1 MSDEKRAAEKRAAEG
16 RRRALPALPAEVW
29 AAWLFVGPGL
39 AIIFLF
45 FLLPIAAALLL
56 SLTDFDLY
64 TVADWRNLRFVG
76 FANYFQLLHDTT
88 FWQAMRNTV
97 YFVLVGGPL
106 TVVVSLGAALMIQS
120 RLTRFA
126 AVFRTAFF
134 APAVTTLVAVA
145 TVWRYLYHPR
155 FGLLNHALGWLGI
168 APIDWLGNTRWAM
181 PAIILLSIW
190 KNFGVNMILLAA
202 GLQNIP
208 ESLYEAA
215 RLEGAGWWRTLRD
228 VTLPMLAPTFLFVA
242 IMTCIGYFQL
252 FAEPFVLTRQGEP
265 LNSTLS
271 VALLMYKQGFRF
283 WHLGYAAAVA
293 FVLFVVI
300 LAATTLQVRLSKGR
314 SA

>member
-1 MSDEKRAAEKRAAEG
+1 MAAEKRAAEG
-16 RRRALPALPAEVW
+16 RRRALPALPSEVW

-76 FANYFQLLHDTT
+76 FENYAHLLHDTT

-106 TVVVSLGAALMIQS
+106 TVLVSLGAALMIQS

-168 APIDWLGNTRWAM
+168 APIDWLGTTRWAM

-283 WHLGYAAAVA
+283 WHLGYAAAIA

-300 LAATTLQVRLSKGR
+300 LGATTLQVRLSKGR
-314 SA
+314 GA

>member
-1 MSDEKRAAEKRAAEG
+1 MAAEKRAAEG
-16 RRRALPALPAEVW
+16 RRRALRSEIW

-106 TVVVSLGAALMIQS
+106 TVLVSLGAALMIQS

-215 RLEGAGWWRTLRD
+215 HLEGAGWWRTLRD

-242 IMTCIGYFQL
+242 VMTCIGYFQL

-283 WHLGYAAAVA
+283 WHLGYAAAIA

-314 SA
+314 NA

>member
-1 MSDEKRAAEKRAAEG
+1 MKRAARAEA
-16 RRRALPALPAEVW
+16 R
-29 AAWLFVGPGL
+29 AAWLFLAPGL
-39 AIIFLF
+39 GVIFLF
-45 FLLPIAAALLL
+45 FLLPIAAAFLL

-64 TVADWRNLRFVG
+64 AVADWHNLRLIG
-76 FANYFQLLHDTT
+76 FDNYLRLLRDPIFWKALGNT
-88 FWQAMRNTV
+88 F

-106 TVVVSLGAALMIQS
+106 TVVLSLAAALMIQS
-120 RLTRFA
+120 RLTRFPGL
-126 AVFRTAFF
+126 FRTAFF

-155 FGLLNHALGWLGI
+155 FGLLNHALGWVGI
-168 APIDWLGNTRWAM
+168 APIDWLGTTRWAM

-283 WHLGYAAAVA
+283 WHMGYAAAVA
-293 FVLFVVI
+293 FVLFLVI
-300 LAATTLQVRLSKGR
+300 LAATTLQVRLARRGE
-314 SA
+314 A

>member
-1 MSDEKRAAEKRAAEG
+1 MSAEKRGAEG
-16 RRRALPALPAEVW
+16 RRRALPSEVW

-76 FANYFQLLHDTT
+76 LANYFQLLHDTT

-106 TVVVSLGAALMIQS
+106 TVLVSLGAALMIQS

-126 AVFRTAFF
+126 GVFRTAFF

-155 FGLLNHALGWLGI
+155 FGLLNHALGWVGI
-168 APIDWLGNTRWAM
+168 APIDWLGSTRWAM

-314 SA
+314 GA

>member
-1 MSDEKRAAEKRAAEG
+1 MAEAS
-16 RRRALPALPAEVW
+16 RRALPSEVR

-64 TVADWRNLRFVG
+64 AVADWHNLRLVG
-76 FANYFQLLHDTT
+76 FENYLHLLRDPL
-88 FWQAMRNTV
+88 FWQAMRNTF

-106 TVVVSLGAALMIQS
+106 TVVVSLAAALMIQS
-120 RLTRFA
+120 KLTRFA
-126 AVFRTAFF
+126 GLFRTAFF
-134 APAVTTLVAVA
+134 APAVTTLVAIA
-145 TVWRYLYHPR
+145 AVWRYLYHPQ
-155 FGLLNHALGWLGI
+155 FGLLNHFLGWFGI
-168 APIDWLGNTRWAM
+168 GPIDWLGDTRWAM

-190 KNFGVNMILLAA
+190 KNFGANMIILAA
-202 GLQNIP
+202 GLQSIP

-215 RLEGAGWWRTLRD
+215 RLEGAGWWRQLRD
-228 VTLPMLAPTFLFVA
+228 VTMPMLAPTFLFVA
-242 IMTCIGYFQL
+242 VMTCIGYFQL

-283 WHLGYAAAVA
+283 WHMGYAAAIA
-293 FVLFVVI
+293 FILFLVI
-300 LAATTLQVRLSKGR
+300 LAATTLQVRLAR
-314 SA
+314 ERET

>member
-1 MSDEKRAAEKRAAEG
+1 MAAEKRAAE
-16 RRRALPALPAEVW
+16 RRSRALPALPSEIW

-45 FLLPIAAALLL
+45 FLLPIAAAMLL

-76 FANYFQLLHDTT
+76 FENYAHLLHDST

-106 TVVVSLGAALMIQS
+106 TVLVSLGAALMIQS

-155 FGLLNHALGWLGI
+155 FGLLNHALGWIGI
-168 APIDWLGNTRWAM
+168 APIDWLGTTRWAM

-283 WHLGYAAAVA
+283 WHLGYAAAIA

-314 SA
+314 GA

>member
-1 MSDEKRAAEKRAAEG
+1 MAAEKQAAEG
-16 RRRALPALPAEVW
+16 RRRALPALPSEVW

-76 FANYFQLLHDTT
+76 FENYAHLLHDST

-106 TVVVSLGAALMIQS
+106 TVLVSLGAALMIQS

-168 APIDWLGNTRWAM
+168 APIDWLGSTRWAM

-314 SA
+314 NT

>member
-1 MSDEKRAAEKRAAEG
+1 MAAEAPRK
-16 RRRALPALPAEVW
+16 ALPSEVR
-29 AAWLFVGPGL
+29 AAWLFIGPGL

-64 TVADWRNLRFVG
+64 AVADWRNLRLVG
-76 FANYFQLLHDTT
+76 FDNYSHLLRDSL
-88 FWQAMRNTV
+88 FWKSMRNTV

-120 RLTRFA
+120 RLTRFQGI
-126 AVFRTAFF
+126 FRTAFF

-145 TVWRYLYHPR
+145 AVWRYLYHPN
-155 FGLLNHALGWLGI
+155 FGLLNHFLSWFGV
-168 APIDWLGNTRWAM
+168 APIDWLGDTRWAM
-181 PAIILLSIW
+181 PSIILLSIW
-190 KNFGVNMILLAA
+190 KNFGANMIILAA
-202 GLQNIP
+202 GLQSIP

-215 RLEGAGWWRTLRD
+215 RLEGAGWWRQLRH

-242 IMTCIGYFQL
+242 VMTCIGYFQL

-283 WHLGYAAAVA
+283 WHMGYAAAIA

-300 LAATTLQVRLSKGR
+300 LGATTLQVRLARRGE
-314 SA
+314 A

>member
-1 MSDEKRAAEKRAAEG
+1 MAAEKRAAEG
-16 RRRALPALPAEVW
+16 RRRALRSEIW

-106 TVVVSLGAALMIQS
+106 TVLVSLGAALMIQS

-242 IMTCIGYFQL
+242 IMTCIVYFQL

-283 WHLGYAAAVA
+283 WHLGYAAAIA

-314 SA
+314 NA

>member
-1 MSDEKRAAEKRAAEG
+1 MPGEAMTAQIS
-16 RRRALPALPAEVW
+16 RRALPSEVR

-64 TVADWRNLRFVG
+64 AVADWRNLRLVG
-76 FANYFQLLHDTT
+76 FENYAHLLRDPL
-88 FWQAMRNTV
+88 FWKAMRNTV

-106 TVVVSLGAALMIQS
+106 TVVVSLAAALMISS
-120 RLTRFA
+120 RLTHFPGL
-126 AVFRTAFF
+126 FRTAYF

-155 FGLLNHALGWLGI
+155 FGLLNHALGMIGI
-168 APIDWLGNTRWAM
+168 APIDWLGDTRWAM

-190 KNFGVNMILLAA
+190 KNFGANMIILAA
-202 GLQNIP
+202 GLQSIP
-208 ESLYEAA
+208 EPLYEAA
-215 RLEGAGWWRTLRD
+215 RLEGAGWWRQLRD

-242 IMTCIGYFQL
+242 VMTCIGYFQL

-283 WHLGYAAAVA
+283 WHMGYAAAVA

-300 LAATTLQVRLSKGR
+300 LAATTVQVRLAKRGE
-314 SA
+314 A

>member
-1 MSDEKRAAEKRAAEG
+1 MADEARRGKAMPAEAL
-16 RRRALPALPAEVW
+16 RRALPSEVR
-29 AAWLFVGPGL
+29 AAWMFIGPGL

-64 TVADWRNLRFVG
+64 AVADWHNLRLVG
-76 FANYFQLLHDTT
+76 FENYAHLLRDPL
-88 FWQAMRNTV
+88 FWKALRNTF

-106 TVVVSLGAALMIQS
+106 TVVVSLAAAMMISS
-120 RLTRFA
+120 RLTRWPGL
-126 AVFRTAFF
+126 FRTAFF

-145 TVWRYLYHPR
+145 AVWRYLYHPR
-155 FGLLNHALGWLGI
+155 FGLLNHALGLIGI
-168 APIDWLGNTRWAM
+168 APIDWLGDTRWAM

-190 KNFGVNMILLAA
+190 KNFGANMIILAA
-202 GLQNIP
+202 GLQSIP
-208 ESLYEAA
+208 EPLYEAA
-215 RLEGAGWWRTLRD
+215 RLEGAGWWRQLRD

-242 IMTCIGYFQL
+242 VMTCIGYFQL

-283 WHLGYAAAVA
+283 WHMGYAAAIA
-293 FVLFVVI
+293 FVLFLVI
-300 LAATTLQVRLSKGR
+300 LAATSLQLYLAKRR
-314 SA
+314 DA